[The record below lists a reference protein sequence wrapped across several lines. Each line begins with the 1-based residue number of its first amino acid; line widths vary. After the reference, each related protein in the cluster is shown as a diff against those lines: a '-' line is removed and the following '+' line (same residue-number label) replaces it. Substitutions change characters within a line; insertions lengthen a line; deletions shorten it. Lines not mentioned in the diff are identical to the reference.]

1 MAEHSDPA
9 TRSSEAASAREGD
22 GGLLSR
28 LVALGPIFFGL
39 GFVAPLVAQT
49 LDAMGLEAPI
59 APSNL
64 VFGLTLGL
72 AAGLVAQVRGSWL

>member
-1 MAEHSDPA
+1 MAEHPDPA
-9 TRSSEAASAREGD
+9 FESSDAAGAREGD

-28 LVALGPIFFGL
+28 LVSLGPVFFGL

-59 APSNL
+59 APSSL
-64 VFGLTLGL
+64 VFGLAFGL